1 MNIFYFNELR
11 LKGITK
17 DYIVQFNPG
26 LNIIVGP
33 ISTGKTTILE
43 LIDYCLGKRNH
54 PQYKELYKAS
64 VVLLEV
70 NISNEI
76 ITIERKLFSLSSDI
90 KIHLSS
96 IKNLDKEHQNFNV
109 APYQVKNRESISSFI
124 LKKLNLWNI
133 PLKEAPSRDETGVDI
148 MSLRD
153 LLWFCYLD
161 QGRIDDDKDFLFE
174 KTFMKKIKL
183 RQVFKVIFEIYDH
196 LEATLKYQYK
206 TYNEIFKEKNKSLN
220 SIKEFLEKSRI
231 PERDELI
238 KEKKGLE
245 KELYLAKKEYDKLT
259 NEILEKTNF
268 SKSFREELK
277 ILEKKISE
285 NEYLLR
291 ENRIL
296 KEKMLTLLGQYEEDI
311 RRISA
316 LIEAREIINP
326 LSIKRCPICL
336 NELILEVKD
345 EKCPLCEQE
354 FFVFKIE
361 DDEYIEPTTELSRLK
376 NKYNELTDV
385 IDNLDSEIINL
396 EIDIKEKNAEFNRKS
411 IDLENRIES
420 FISPLTSLREQKYSK
435 IQEIKI
441 ITDEINEKIQ
451 YFAPLEPLEREL
463 VELRSN
469 IEKVKNKLETLTK
482 KAKSYQ
488 NILEKFSQYF
498 YSILK
503 RFNFPKLD
511 KDTFIND
518 QLTPYVRNTNYHFI
532 GSAGAT
538 VLITQAWI
546 IAFFHLFIN
555 FESNH
560 PKFFLIDSPQTN
572 IGLGRDIE
580 EQYRD
585 ENIVKGIYR
594 EYKKLIDQSILE
606 QIIIVDW
613 IPPQGYKDYYCIE
626 YTGDPNKKP
635 YGLIDDEVK

>member
-1 MNIFYFNELR
+1 VNIIHFNELR

-17 DYIVQFNPG
+17 DYIVQFHPG

-43 LIDYCLGKRNH
+43 LIDYCLGKRYH

-64 VVLLEV
+64 AVLLEV
-70 NISNEI
+70 NINNEI

-90 KIHLSS
+90 IIHLSS
-96 IKNLDKEHQNFNV
+96 IKELAEEHQKFNV
-109 APYQVKNRESISSFI
+109 APYQVRNRESISSFM

-133 PLKEAPSRDETGVDI
+133 PLKEAPSQDETGVDI
-148 MSLRD
+148 MSFRD

-183 RQVFKVIFEIYDH
+183 KQVFKVIFDIYDH

-206 TYNEIFKEKNKSLN
+206 TYKDIFKEKNKSLN

-231 PERDELI
+231 PEKDELI
-238 KEKKGLE
+238 KKKKALE
-245 KELYLAKKEYDKLT
+245 KELHLAKKEYDNLT

-277 ILEKKISE
+277 IREKKIAE

-291 ENRIL
+291 EKRIL
-296 KEKMLTLLGQYEEDI
+296 KEKMLTLLGQYVEDI
-311 RRISA
+311 RRTSA

-326 LSIKRCPICL
+326 LSIQKCPICL

-361 DDEYIEPTTELSRLK
+361 DEEFIEPTTELSRLK
-376 NKYNELTDV
+376 NKYYELTDV
-385 IDNLDSEIINL
+385 IDNLDSEINNL
-396 EIDIKEKNAEFNRKS
+396 EIEIKEKNAEFNRKS

-420 FISPLTSLREQKYSK
+420 FISPLTSLREEKYSK

-441 ITDEINEKIQ
+441 LGDEINEKIQ
-451 YFAPLEPLEREL
+451 YYASLEPLEREL
-463 VELRSN
+463 IEIKNN
-469 IEKVKNKLETLTK
+469 IEKVKNKLETLNK

-488 NILEKFSQYF
+488 NILEKFSHYF
-498 YSILK
+498 YDILK
-503 RFNFPKLD
+503 QYNFPKLD
-511 KDTFIND
+511 KNTFVND
-518 QLTPYVRNTNYHFI
+518 QLTPYVRNTNYHLI

-538 VLITQAWI
+538 VLITQAWFI
-546 IAFFHLFIN
+546 GFFHLFLD

-572 IGLGRDIE
+572 IGLGREIE
-580 EQYRD
+580 EEYRD
-585 ENIVKGIYR
+585 EGIVKGIYKQ
-594 EYKKLIDQSILE
+594 YKKLIDQSILE

-613 IPPQGYKDYYCIE
+613 IPPQGYKNYHCIK
-626 YTGDPNKKP
+626 YTGDPNKNP
-635 YGLIDDEVK
+635 YGLIDDEPE